1 MSRFAQSGD
10 IEDDTPGLVLLAPG
24 STLHRMPSIVQEE
37 DGRRRPGA
45 KELVATLDDEP
56 YSSPSSPRN
65 HSSLP
70 RLEHYVEHS
79 LTGAIFVGHI
89 VTDLDSI
96 AGAIGASEL
105 YGGLPARASEINSE
119 TKFALARWGVAQPPP
134 IEEVMETYKDKKIC
148 LVDHQ
153 QTSQVNPSID
163 VSHNIR
169 FLVLFSHL
177 FLSYLCFPL

>member
-1 MSRFAQSGD
+1 MSRFAQCGD

-56 YSSPSSPRN
+56 CSSPKS

-163 VSHNIR
+163 VSHNNS
-169 FLVLFSHL
+169 L
-177 FLSYLCFPL
+177 LSFIFTLIIYLIYFPL